1 MKFKI
6 IKKEKNGKERYEVY
20 YFNEFDSRGPKW
32 SQVIWNKE
40 AQLNFV
46 DSNYTNT
53 VEEAE
58 QRAREFLQN
67 HNAEHGAVVREFEI
81 I

>member
-6 IKKEKNGKERYEVY
+6 IKNEKNGKERYEVY

-32 SQVIWNKE
+32 SQVIWNEE
-40 AQLNFV
+40 AHLNFLA
-46 DSNYTNT
+46 NT

-58 QRAREFLQN
+58 QRARDFLHN